1 MHACICNVLR
11 GLVHVCMYV
20 RPRNSLHISTHIC
33 WCWRLYNIYIGR
45 YTFAVV
51 DGRSKMEEGTREV
64 AKGGGGERERERAN
78 ISSGTSMFIE
88 EEVLVS
94 EDYLGWGTYGGL
106 SM

>member
-1 MHACICNVLR
+1 MYAFFLKVGQTSMHACICNVLR

-64 AKGGGGERERERAN
+64 AKGGGGEREREREQ
-78 ISSGTSMFIE
+78 IL
-88 EEVLVS
+88 VLGQVC
-94 EDYLGWGTYGGL
+94 L
-106 SM
+106 